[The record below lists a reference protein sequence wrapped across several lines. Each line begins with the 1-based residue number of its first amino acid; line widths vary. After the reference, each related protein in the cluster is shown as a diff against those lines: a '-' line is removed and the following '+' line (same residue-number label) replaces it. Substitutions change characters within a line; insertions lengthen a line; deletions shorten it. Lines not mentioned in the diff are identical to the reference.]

1 MASGFQC
8 NTAGL
13 GDATGVPATSAVS
26 PNTRVKATLGVLAT
40 AADIVQF
47 SGITIMGNWV
57 VPATRCQIGGIPAI
71 TTTSS
76 SITTITTVSGPTPS
90 GPMQMMTPDQR
101 AQGT

>member
-8 NTAGL
+8 NTMGL
-13 GDATGVPATSAVS
+13 GDATGVPATSVVS
-26 PNTRVKATLGVLAT
+26 PNTRVKATLGALAT

-47 SGITIMGNWV
+47 SGTTILGNWV
-57 VPATRCQIGGIPAI
+57 VPATRCTVGGIPAI
-71 TTTSS
+71 TATSS
-76 SITTITTVSGPTPS
+76 SITTILVAGVPTPS